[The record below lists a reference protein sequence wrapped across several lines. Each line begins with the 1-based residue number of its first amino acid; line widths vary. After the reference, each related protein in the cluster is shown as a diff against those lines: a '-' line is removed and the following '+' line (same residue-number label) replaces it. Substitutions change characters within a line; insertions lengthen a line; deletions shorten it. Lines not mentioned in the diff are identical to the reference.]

1 MAYSEQLAARV
12 REVLRHQP
20 QVEEKK
26 MFNGM
31 TFMVDGKMCVGVV
44 DDELM
49 ARIDPAVYD
58 AALQRPGCREM
69 NFTGKPMKGF
79 VFIGPEGIATPK
91 DLNYWV
97 NLALEFNP
105 KAKASKKPAK
115 KK

>member
-31 TFMVDGKMCVGVV
+31 TFMV